1 MYSGSLYDV
10 QQSIA
15 DRWLSWSTA
24 YTNKTEFS
32 QVHYHVCLELL
43 IFIHFPNYILAFSK
57 RKRISSAI
65 WVRRGPLHS
74 PAKSRCNSLN
84 RGGEMEI
91 LIFFLNNGR
100 RQQYWILKIIFNFVL
115 RLNLGNISERW
126 CYSVFLIFKYFFIVF
141 YCLVTQVSALLFPCY
156 CVLFVFLVFC
166 VNCSSLSVNGKELLS
181 FSIGAYTPLA
191 YFNK

>member
-24 YTNKTEFS
+24 YTNKTDFS
-32 QVHYHVCLELL
+32 QVHYDVCLELL

-100 RQQYWILKIIFNFVL
+100 RQQYWILKIIFNLNSTIFEHQWFQS
-115 RLNLGNISERW
+115 RLCLPAKFHYNSLNHCGDIT
-126 CYSVFLIFKYFFIVF
+126 IF
-141 YCLVTQVSALLFPCY
+141 
-156 CVLFVFLVFC
+156 
-166 VNCSSLSVNGKELLS
+166 
-181 FSIGAYTPLA
+181 
-191 YFNK
+191 